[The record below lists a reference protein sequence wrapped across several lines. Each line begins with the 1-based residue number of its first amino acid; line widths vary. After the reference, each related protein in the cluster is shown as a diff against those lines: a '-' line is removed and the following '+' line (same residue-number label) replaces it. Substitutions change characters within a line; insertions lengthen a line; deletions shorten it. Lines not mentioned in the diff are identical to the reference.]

1 MTTNERT
8 VGRYLRWLLAA
19 LSLGAGV
26 IHFAVAGEHYD
37 LSWVHGTFFAV
48 VAWLQL
54 SFAIAVVMPPTRRL
68 LTAGVLLSTGILGM
82 WVMSRVW
89 GAPFG
94 SNPWTPEDIGWADA
108 LSSGFELG
116 IVVLSL
122 AVLVRPAVAQH
133 ELRPLFARPVVG
145 VAGLGVAVIASLAFT
160 PAFASSHSHG
170 DSHSDAA
177 AADGKNAAAT
187 AGHSHGPATLNG
199 EKVKGVKAQDVAA
212 EEQPNQPIDA
222 ATRDA
227 LKRQLTIARDYG
239 LRYPTVADATAAG
252 YRLAG
257 GFAPGSGAHYITYGG
272 MTGGG
277 EFDPAK
283 PISLIYDGVSPTS
296 QVIGLMYYGIG
307 EGAPEG
313 FAGPND
319 HWHRHSNV
327 CIKSGPNGLEVPFP
341 ADADVTEAMC
351 NDVQGSLMKITG
363 YMVHAWV
370 VPSWESPLG
379 VFSHDNPDVRCADGT
394 YNTDK
399 AGFCAGT

>member
-8 VGRYLRWLLAA
+8 VGRYLRWVLAV

-37 LSWVHGTFFAV
+37 LSWAHGTFFAV

-54 SFAIAVVMPPTRRL
+54 SFAIAVVMRPTRRL
-68 LTAGVLLSTGILGM
+68 LTAGVLLNTGILGV

-94 SNPWTPEDIGWADA
+94 SNPWTPEDIGWADG
-108 LSSGFELG
+108 LSSAFELG
-116 IVVLSL
+116 IVILAL

-133 ELRPLFARPVVG
+133 ELRPAFARPVVG
-145 VAGLGVAVIASLAFT
+145 IAGLGVAVIASLAFT

-170 DSHSDAA
+170 DTQGDSAA
-177 AADGKNAAAT
+177 VDGKNQAAT
-187 AGHSHGPATLNG
+187 AGHTHGPTTLNG
-199 EKVKGVKAQDVAA
+199 QKVKGVKAQDVAA
-212 EEQPNQPIDA
+212 EGQPNQPIDA
-222 ATRDA
+222 ATREA
-227 LKRQLTIARDYG
+227 LKGQLTIARDFA
-239 LRYPTVADATAAG
+239 LRYPTVGDATAAG

-257 GFAPGSGAHYITYGG
+257 GFTPGSGAHYIGYGG
-272 MTGGG
+272 ITGSG

-283 PISLIYDGVSPTS
+283 PISLIYDGISPTS
-296 QVIGLMYYGIG
+296 QVIGLMYYGMG
-307 EGAPEG
+307 QGAPEG

-327 CIKSGPNGLEVPFP
+327 CLKFGANGLEVPFP
-341 ADADVTEAMC
+341 ADTDVTEEMC
-351 NDVQGSLMKITG
+351 QGVQGNLMKVTG

>member
-54 SFAIAVVMPPTRRL
+54 SFAIAVVMRPTRRL
-68 LTAGVLLSTGILGM
+68 LTAGVFLNTGILGV

-94 SNPWTPEDIGWADA
+94 SNPWTPEDIGWADG
-108 LSSGFELG
+108 LSSAFELG
-116 IVVLSL
+116 IVALAL

-133 ELRPLFARPVVG
+133 ELRPAFARPVVG

-160 PAFASSHSHG
+160 PAFASSHGHG
-170 DSHSDAA
+170 DSHGESAT
-177 AADGKNAAAT
+177 ADGKSSAAT
-187 AGHSHGPATLNG
+187 AGHSHGPTTLNG
-199 EKVKGVKAQDVAA
+199 QKVKGVKAQDVAA
-212 EEQPNQPIDA
+212 EEQPNQPLDA
-222 ATRDA
+222 ATREV
-227 LKRQLTIARDYG
+227 LKGQLAQAREFA
-239 LRYPTVADATAAG
+239 LRYPTVADVTGAG

-257 GFAPGSGAHYITYGG
+257 GFAPGSGAHYIGYSGI
-272 MTGGG
+272 TGSGA
-277 EFDPAK
+277 FDPAK

-296 QVIGLMYYGIG
+296 QVIGLMYYGMG
-307 EGAPEG
+307 DQAPEG

-319 HWHRHSNV
+319 HWH
-327 CIKSGPNGLEVPFP
+327 
-341 ADADVTEAMC
+341 
-351 NDVQGSLMKITG
+351 
-363 YMVHAWV
+363 
-370 VPSWESPLG
+370 
-379 VFSHDNPDVRCADGT
+379 
-394 YNTDK
+394 
-399 AGFCAGT
+399 